1 MDSKQK
7 QLIEEQM
14 NQVPTEVRDAIK
26 ASDWER
32 VVFNIGREHK
42 LHIDQIDVL
51 SVETI
56 MTMLGIVNP
65 KEYFDYLDKN
75 LGADEETLLDIVED
89 VNEKLFSKI
98 REALKKVYT
107 QESADSIMADDE
119 KEVMYSAGIGLDD
132 YEPKPKPK
140 APDLTSVIDTALKTE
155 TISKVEEEETFTPIH
170 TKVKEEKVDFDPYR
184 EPII

>member
-1 MDSKQK
+1 MDPKQK
-7 QLIEEQM
+7 QLIDEQM
-14 NQVPTEVRDAIK
+14 NQVPKEVSDAIK

-42 LHIDQIDVL
+42 LHIDQIDIL

-65 KEYFDYLDKN
+65 KEYFSYLEKN
-75 LGADEETLLDIVED
+75 LGTNEETLLDIVED

-98 REALKKVYT
+98 REVLKKVYT

-119 KEVMYSAGIGLDD
+119 KEVMYSAGIGLED
-132 YEPKPKPK
+132 YEQKPK
-140 APDLTSVIDTALKTE
+140 APEVTSVIDTALKTE
-155 TISKVEEEETFTPIH
+155 NISKVEEDEEETFEPI
-170 TKVKEEKVDFDPYR
+170 KVNVRESKVDFDPYR